1 MAFKK
6 FENINKKL
14 EDVITVTKTGS
25 IGFPK
30 FFYTKNSLKD
40 FSYVTLF
47 YDEELKIIAIQF
59 TSNEAEKSKIRILPP
74 SKDGYGAS
82 IIARS
87 FFKTY
92 GLESYDYFGKY
103 NYKIEEIEGI
113 GKAFTIQLKK
123 KEIEV
128 LPNIT

>member
-30 FFYTKNSLKD
+30 FFYSKNNLKD
-40 FSYVTLF
+40 FPYVTLF

-59 TSNEAEKSKIRILPP
+59 TSDETEKSKIRILPP

-82 IIARS
+82 IIARG

-128 LPNIT
+128 PPNIG